1 MIGPGFIEAGLAA
14 LRDALETVAERAG
27 LILRRYKITRTAAR
41 AFRAKVRQLETVL
54 RRLVVLMA
62 AEIQLAP
69 HPEPLTPA
77 QAGVSSSETAPSED
91 TRAHPERSRRT
102 GTRHRGF
109 ILIPDSQYD
118 PEKFEALRALPRG
131 APKPVDEAP
140 LVHRYDTLRALIENP
155 HALARR
161 MARHLARWKAAG
173 DSRPHCPA
181 QPGLHRL
188 GAELG
193 AIASLLPRAVNDSL
207 KGWYD
212 SG

>member
-1 MIGPGFIEAGLAA
+1 MIGPGFIDAGLAA
-14 LRDALETVAERAG
+14 LRDALETAAERAG
-27 LILRRYKITRTAAR
+27 LILRRYKLTRTAAR

-62 AEIQLAP
+62 ADIEIANIN
-69 HPEPLTPA
+69 PLIPA
-77 QAGVSSSETAPSED
+77 KAGTSSSQTAPSQDISSAE
-91 TRAHPERSRRT
+91 PSRRT
-102 GTRHRGF
+102 RPRGF
-109 ILIPDSQYD
+109 ILIPNSQYD

-131 APKPVDEAP
+131 VQKPVDETP

-188 GAELG
+188 SAELG
-193 AIASLLPRAVNDSL
+193 AVASLLPRAVNDSL
-207 KGWYD
+207 RGWYD

>member
-14 LRDALETVAERAG
+14 LRDALETAAERAG
-27 LILRRYKITRTAAR
+27 LILRRYRITRTAAR

-62 AEIQLAP
+62 AEIQTAP
-69 HPEPLTPA
+69 HPEPVEGPA
-77 QAGVSSSETAPSED
+77 KAGTSSSETAPSQD

-102 GTRHRGF
+102 GTRGF
-109 ILIPDSQYD
+109 ILIPNSHYD

-131 APKPVDEAP
+131 APKPVDETP

-161 MARHLARWKAAG
+161 MARHLARWRAAG
-173 DSRPHCPA
+173 DSKPHCPA

-188 GAELG
+188 SAELG
-193 AIASLLPRAVNDSL
+193 AIASLLPLAVNDSL
-207 KGWYD
+207 RDWYD

>member
-14 LRDALETVAERAG
+14 LRDALETAAETAG
-27 LILRRYKITRTAAR
+27 LILRRYRLTRTAAR

-62 AEIQLAP
+62 ADIEIANIN
-69 HPEPLTPA
+69 PLTPA
-77 QAGVSSSETAPSED
+77 QAGVSSSQTAPSQD
-91 TRAHPERSRRT
+91 TRAHPEPSRRT
-102 GTRHRGF
+102 GPRGF
-109 ILIPDSQYD
+109 ILIPNSQYD
-118 PEKFEALRALPRG
+118 PEKFEALRALSRG
-131 APKPVDEAP
+131 APALVDETP

-188 GAELG
+188 SAELG

>member
-1 MIGPGFIEAGLAA
+1 MIGPGFIDAGLAA
-14 LRDALETVAERAG
+14 LREALETAAERAG
-27 LILRRYKITRTAAR
+27 LILRRYRITRTAAR

-62 AEIQLAP
+62 AEIETAVI
-69 HPEPLTPA
+69 PETAKPLSGTP
-77 QAGVSSSETAPSED
+77 SSETAPSED
-91 TRAHPERSRRT
+91 ASAHPEPSRRT
-102 GTRHRGF
+102 STRPRGF
-109 ILIPDSQYD
+109 ILIPNSRYD

-131 APKPVDEAP
+131 APKPVDETP

-155 HALARR
+155 QALARR

-188 GAELG
+188 SPELG
-193 AIASLLPRAVNDSL
+193 AIASLLPRVVNDSL
-207 KGWYD
+207 KDWYD

>member
-14 LRDALETVAERAG
+14 LRDALETAAERAG
-27 LILRRYKITRTAAR
+27 LILRRYKLTRTAAR

-62 AEIQLAP
+62 AEI
-69 HPEPLTPA
+69 
-77 QAGVSSSETAPSED
+77 ETAKINPLIPAKAGTSYSEPAPSQSAPKKP
-91 TRAHPERSRRT
+91 RP
-102 GTRHRGF
+102 RGF
-109 ILIPDSQYD
+109 VLIPNSRYD

-131 APKPVDEAP
+131 APKPVDETP

-173 DSRPHCPA
+173 DSKPHCPA

-188 GAELG
+188 SAELG

-207 KGWYD
+207 KNWYD